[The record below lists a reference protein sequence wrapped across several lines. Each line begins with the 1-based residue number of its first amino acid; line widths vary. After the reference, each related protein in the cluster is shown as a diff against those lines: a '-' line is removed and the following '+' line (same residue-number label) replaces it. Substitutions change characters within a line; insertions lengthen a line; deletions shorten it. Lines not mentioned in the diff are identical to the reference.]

1 MSKKKK
7 VSVTALALFLPV
19 FLWSASPVIL
29 ENSPNM
35 KALINGNNTFAL
47 DLYAQLRSTKGN
59 LFFSPYS
66 ITTALAMTYAG
77 ARGNTAKQISNVL
90 HFSLEQKSLHQTFH
104 HLEAQLNAVK
114 EKENIEF
121 NVANGL
127 WAQKDYRFLEEFFH
141 LVTRNYNAE
150 LSYADFKMA
159 YEAAR
164 QEINAWVEQRTN
176 RRIKDLIKPGMLDS
190 LTRLVL
196 VNAIY
201 FKGMWAIQFEK
212 NATKETDFW
221 VTPETKIDVPMMSTE
236 HEFTYMDND
245 DVQVLELPYM
255 GKELSM
261 IILLP
266 RKIDGLAQLEES
278 LGVGMLDELLA
289 SLKKRNIKLYLPKF
303 RISSEFSLAS
313 VLGSMGM
320 PDAFD
325 PNYADFSGIDG
336 LRVLYISAVVHK
348 AFVDV
353 NEEGT
358 EAAAATGVVV
368 RITAAPVTP
377 TVFRADHPF
386 LFLIR
391 DTRSGSLLFF
401 GRVVNPANV

>member
-1 MSKKKK
+1 MCKKHGIP
-7 VSVTALALFLPV
+7 VAIVAVILVV
-19 FLWSASPVIL
+19 FLWSGSPGRS
-29 ENSPNM
+29 ENSPDM
-35 KALINGNNTFAL
+35 KALINGNNAFAL
-47 DLYAQLRSTKGN
+47 DLYAQLRSTEGN
-59 LFFSPYS
+59 FFFSPYS

-77 ARGNTAKQISNVL
+77 ARGNTAKQICDVL
-90 HFSLEQKSLHQTFH
+90 RFSLEQERLHKTFH
-104 HLEAQLNAVK
+104 QIEAQLNAVK
-114 EKENIEF
+114 EKRNIEL

-164 QEINAWVEQRTN
+164 KEINAWVEQRTN

-196 VNAIY
+196 ANAIY

-221 VTPETKIDVPMMSTE
+221 VTPETKIDVAMMSQE
-236 HEFTYMDND
+236 HEFNYMDND

-255 GKELSM
+255 GKELST

-289 SLKKRNIKLYLPKF
+289 SLKRRNIKLYLPKF
-303 RISSEFSLAS
+303 RISSEFSLESA
-313 VLGSMGM
+313 LRSMGM

-325 PNYADFSGIDG
+325 PDFADFSGMDG
-336 LRVLYISAVVHK
+336 SRLLYISAVVHK

-358 EAAAATGVVV
+358 EAAAATGVDMG
-368 RITAAPVTP
+368 ITSVPIKP
-377 TVFRADHPF
+377 MVFRADHPF

-391 DTRSGSLLFF
+391 DNVSGLLFF
-401 GRVVNPANV
+401 GRVVNPAK

>member
-1 MSKKKK
+1 MSKKKR
-7 VSVTALALFLPV
+7 VSVTALTLFLPAL
-19 FLWSASPVIL
+19 LWSASPAIL

-35 KALINGNNTFAL
+35 NALINGNNTFAL

-77 ARGNTAKQISNVL
+77 ARGNTAKQISDVL
-90 HFSLEQKSLHQTFH
+90 RFSLEQKSLHQTFH
-104 HLEAQLNAVK
+104 QIEAQLNAVK

-127 WAQKDYRFLEEFFH
+127 WAQKDYRFLKEFFH
-141 LVTRNYNAE
+141 LVTRYYNAE

-212 NATKETDFW
+212 DATKETDFW
-221 VTPETKIDVPMMSTE
+221 VTPETKIDVPMMSQE
-236 HEFTYMDND
+236 HEFNYMDND
-245 DVQVLELPYM
+245 SVQVLELPYT

-278 LGVGMLDELLA
+278 LGAEMLDELLA

-303 RISSEFSLAS
+303 RISSEFSLAK

-325 PNYADFSGIDG
+325 PNCADFSGIDG

-358 EAAAATGVVV
+358 EAAAATGVVI
-368 RITAAPVTP
+368 RITAAPVRP

-401 GRVVNPANV
+401 GRIVNPADV